1 MLTSATA
8 AWVAHA
14 AFWALLIGGFA
25 LGELGWKPAGA
36 ILALWCA
43 GLWGSALVPYGPA
56 LFPSFVAVVDVALV
70 FLVFK
75 GDLRV

>member
-14 AFWALLIGGFA
+14 IFWALLIGGVWS
-25 LGELGWKPAGA
+25 GELGKKTAAA
-36 ILALWCA
+36 ILMIWIA
-43 GLWGSALVPYGPA
+43 GWLGSSHVPYGPA
-56 LFPSFVAVVDVALV
+56 VFPSFVALLAVALV
-70 FLVFK
+70 LLVFK